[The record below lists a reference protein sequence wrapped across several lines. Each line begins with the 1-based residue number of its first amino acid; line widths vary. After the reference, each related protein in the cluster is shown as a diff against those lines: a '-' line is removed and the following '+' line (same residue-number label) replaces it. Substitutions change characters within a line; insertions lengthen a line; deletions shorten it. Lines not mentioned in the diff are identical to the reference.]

1 MHESDVDGN
10 PKASPASPKVNGI
23 DYTSENPELDTT
35 EEGTAQ
41 SAGLDGSVGSDTDT
55 SKAEPADLNGKDNVD
70 GKHHARSGS
79 VKKPTVF
86 KAVSVTKNFLA
97 KAGTGS
103 TSASK
108 AGGDKGKWVICVLQ

>member
-1 MHESDVDGN
+1 M
-10 PKASPASPKVNGI
+10 NGV
-23 DYTSENPELDTT
+23 DYTSENPEPDTT
-35 EEGTAQ
+35 EEVTAEN
-41 SAGLDGSVGSDTDT
+41 AGLDSSVGSDTDT
-55 SKAEPADLNGKDNVD
+55 SKTEPADLTGKDNAD

-79 VKKPTVF
+79 VKKPTTF

-108 AGGDKGKWVICVLQ
+108 AGGDKGK